1 MMIVYTIPRR
11 CPGFSE
17 LSKAKLNHIYLTLE
31 FKRLCKCW
39 VELVFDPLDFSVH
52 RMLHGACVESE
63 DILSACKCFYILL
76 NYRQPSDAH
85 CCTCCSQQH

>member
-1 MMIVYTIPRR
+1 
-11 CPGFSE
+11 
-17 LSKAKLNHIYLTLE
+17 
-31 FKRLCKCW
+31 